1 MFLKRKLKLKQD
13 KEAKSKTKFIAIRA
27 EKQRKQLIDRAKTRT
42 TFRQNNFFYV
52 GPNIINFP
60 ISIK

>member
-42 TFRQNNFFYV
+42 TFRQNNFLCR
-52 GPNIINFP
+52 P
-60 ISIK
+60 